1 MKTLRTV
8 TLALCAALALG
19 LAACGDHDHEHG
31 DGDASHDHAAEHG
44 GMLLETSD
52 HSMHFEV
59 KHDEKAGLLQVW
71 VYDGEMKA
79 VETGAP
85 VIQLAEDSGG
95 KKLTGQNPNGAK
107 ASHEW
112 HFSDRVLNS
121 HVHGRLRLSHD
132 GKSYNVDLPDFE
144 GGNDH
149 GHGHDEHG
157 DDHGD
162 KHEDGHGHDE
172 DGDHGHD
179 EHGPHDGMVTAFAGA
194 DGKAVGH
201 VELKLHDDK
210 GDLEL
215 WLATDE
221 GITKPFDLSLAD
233 KITVTFHG
241 RDKSVTLAVRNTDK
255 NEDEDGTANNRSGK
269 TNYFIF
275 PGDTGADASWLMG
288 KDFSCPV
295 SISFSSG
302 GTKYS
307 TQQFTLIPHTHHEG
321 GHEHK

>member
-1 MKTLRTV
+1 MKTLRTRS
-8 TLALCAALALG
+8 TRHLALALCATLALG
-19 LAACGDHDHEHG
+19 LAACGDHDHG
-31 DGDASHDHAAEHG
+31 DGHASHDHASEHG
-44 GMLLETSD
+44 GVLLETSD

-59 KHDEKAGLLQVW
+59 KHDTKAGLLQVW

-79 VETGAP
+79 VQTGAP

-95 KKLTGQNPNGAK
+95 KKITGQNPSGGKTA
-107 ASHEW
+107 HEW
-112 HFSDRVLNS
+112 HFSDRALSS

-132 GKSYNVDLPDFE
+132 GKSFNVDLPDLE
-144 GGNDH
+144 DGHEHGH
-149 GHGHDEHG
+149 GHGHDEEHG
-157 DDHGD
+157 
-162 KHEDGHGHDE
+162 EE
-172 DGDHGHD
+172 
-179 EHGPHDGMVTAFAGA
+179 EHGPHDGMVVPFAGA
-194 DGKAVGH
+194 DGKVVGH

-221 GITKPFDLSLAD
+221 GITKPYDLSLTD
-233 KITVTFHG
+233 TITVTFHG

-275 PGDTGADASWLMG
+275 PGDTGADATWLMG
-288 KDFSCPV
+288 KDFSSEV

-302 GTKYS
+302 GKAFS
-307 TQQFTLIPHTHHEG
+307 TQRFTLIPHTHHEG